1 MGNLADTMQAIT
13 LAKAQEEFVLLKQSI
28 ATPKRQDSELLI
40 RVEFVGLNPI
50 DAKLAKQGFADWQ
63 YPHILGLDAVG
74 TVVDAPVG
82 VSPNIG
88 DQVMWHANIQQ
99 QGMLAE
105 YVAVPNF
112 AVSKLPDGLS
122 AETAAALPCAGMAA
136 LFALDKLQI
145 KEGDNLLV
153 EAGAGAVG
161 QFAIQFA
168 KQRGAIVFTTAAK
181 STHSYL
187 KKLGADECFEHK
199 DKKLLN
205 KFKMALGHSEFD
217 AVIDS
222 VGGDNTIRNI
232 ELLRFCGKIA
242 CLNGLPELPPEL
254 LFHKAPVINIVS
266 LSGAWLTH
274 SLCAQQHMSFM
285 GNLLM
290 NSVNDGSI
298 KAPAI
303 VPIAFQADAVTQA
316 LKQQLQGGLFAKQV
330 VHVANTIN

>member
-1 MGNLADTMQAIT
+1 MVNLANTMQAIT
-13 LAKAQEEFVLLKQSI
+13 LAKAEDDFTLLKQPI
-28 ATPKRQDSELLI
+28 TMPQRHDSELLI
-40 RVEFVGLNPI
+40 RVEYVGLNPI
-50 DAKLAKQGFADWQ
+50 DAKLAKSDFTDWQ

-74 TVVDAPVG
+74 TVVDAPLG

-112 AVSKLPDGLS
+112 AVSKLPEGLS
-122 AETAAALPCAGMAA
+122 GETAAALPCAGMAA

-145 KEGDNLLV
+145 KEGENLLV

-168 KQRGAIVFTTAAK
+168 KQRGATVFSTAAK
-181 STHSYL
+181 NTHAYL
-187 KKLGADECFEHK
+187 KKIGADECFDYK
-199 DKKLLN
+199 DKNLLK

-222 VGGDNTIRNI
+222 IGGDNTIRNI
-232 ELLRFCGKIA
+232 GLVRFCGKIA
-242 CLNGLPELPPEL
+242 CLNGLPALPPEL
-254 LFHKAPVINIVS
+254 LFSKAPVINIVS

-274 SLCAQQHMSFM
+274 SLCAQQKMSFM
-285 GNLLM
+285 GKLLM

-303 VPIAFQADAVTQA
+303 ISIPFEADEITQA
-316 LKQQLQGGLFAKQV
+316 LHRQLQGGLFAKQV
-330 VHVANTIN
+330 VHVLKE